1 MLSCLTT
8 FSKKNTPKL
17 KTTSHNKTH
26 KKKLFAERK
35 TDMRKEGTVPR
46 GTKLPFASSK
56 LPKMLEA
63 KKFFTKKREARRN

>member
-46 GTKLPFASSK
+46 GSIRTI
-56 LPKMLEA
+56 
-63 KKFFTKKREARRN
+63 RNHKTIKSIFYYINQ